1 MQQFMS
7 HCATLIQKVW
17 RGGMTRKH
25 VIPRLMH
32 KARLTRGLTALIKGW
47 RVRRIM
53 TRGREVLRVRK
64 ELL

>member
-1 MQQFMS
+1 
-7 HCATLIQKVW
+7 
-17 RGGMTRKH
+17 MTRKH
-25 VIPRLMH
+25 LIPRLMH